1 MSYTETDLE
10 NVKNAILELA
20 TGKRVVEVSI
30 GGNSTRYANTDIDAL
45 KSLLSEIRAELQSAS
60 GRHRFVLTATSKG
73 L

>member
-10 NVKNAILELA
+10 NVKTAILELA

-30 GGNSTRYANTDIDAL
+30 NGNSTRYANTDIEAL

-60 GRHRFVLTATSKG
+60 GRRRFALTTTSKG